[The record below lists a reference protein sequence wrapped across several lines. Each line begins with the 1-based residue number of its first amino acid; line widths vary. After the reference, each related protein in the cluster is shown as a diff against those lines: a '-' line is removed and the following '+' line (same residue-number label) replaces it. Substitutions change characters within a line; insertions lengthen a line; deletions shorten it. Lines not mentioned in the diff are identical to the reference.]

1 MPKPKVVEQP
11 NTTKHLTKG
20 INAMADLLAPT
31 LGPIGGLVAN
41 QRDFQRQP
49 ELLDD
54 SATAVRR
61 ILNLGD
67 PRADVGAMMMRSMV
81 WRVVQRAGDG
91 GATAALLSRALYQDA
106 IRMIAGGANA
116 MRLAKG
122 VNLGVE
128 AAIKSL
134 QSQARKVTH
143 ENDLANV
150 ALTVIRDPAMAA
162 VLGEMSYLLGPDAHV
177 TIEKFVAPYLQ
188 QFYHAGATIRA
199 TIASMYLYTD
209 PALKS
214 AVAADG
220 GLVLIDG
227 RLETAEEAVAILQ
240 AAHDAGV
247 QSLTIVAGNF
257 SDAAISVLITNSRQ
271 GDLARKSTLR
281 VNGNGNGNGNS
292 NGNSHGNGNGNGDG
306 KEKEVESNRPIII
319 GASPKDVGDLRRAV
333 FDDLALATGGS
344 VIGRAWSKAITQISA
359 SDIGRTQRTEV
370 SLELMMIVPEQQHNP
385 AVQARCAELRTQLA
399 KMTLDDEARPIV
411 VQRLSWLNGGMG
423 VLKIGTE
430 SKLDRE
436 VQAQNAERTLKV
448 LSAAQHTGTVPGG
461 GAAYFHAIS
470 ALDEVEA
477 EDDVRYGVQIV
488 QKALEAPLRQI
499 LDNAHVSS
507 SSVVMDQIRQAGPTA
522 TYDVLSAKVVDAYE
536 GGVLDVAGVL
546 TTVLQTA
553 ASGALMA
560 LTTDTIVYHKKPKES
575 TTP

>member
-31 LGPIGGLVAN
+31 IGPVGGLVAN
-41 QRDFQRQP
+41 QRDFQRKP

-67 PRADVGAMMMRSMV
+67 PRADVGAMLMRSMV

-91 GATAALLSRALYQDA
+91 GATAALLTRALYQEA
-106 IRMIAGGANA
+106 VRVMAAGANA

-134 QSQARKVTH
+134 QAQARTVKH

-150 ALTVIRDPAMAA
+150 ALTVIRDPGLAA
-162 VLGEMSYLLGPDAHV
+162 ILGEMSYLLGPDAHV

-199 TIASMYLYTD
+199 QIGSMYLYTD
-209 PALKS
+209 PAIKS
-214 AVAADG
+214 AIAANG

-227 RLETAEEAVAILQ
+227 KLDKVEEAVAILQ
-240 AAHDAGV
+240 AANEAGV
-247 QSLTIVAGNF
+247 KSLTIVAGQF
-257 SDAAISVLITNSRQ
+257 SDAVISILVTNSRQ
-271 GDLARKSTLR
+271 GEMSKRANTR
-281 VNGNGNGNGNS
+281 NGNGNGNGN
-292 NGNSHGNGNGNGDG
+292 G
-306 KEKEVESNRPIII
+306 KEKEEESKRPIII
-319 GASPKDVGDLRRAV
+319 AAKPKDVGDARRAV
-333 FDDLALATGGS
+333 FDDLALLTGGEVLGRGWSRS
-344 VIGRAWSKAITQISA
+344 VSQIRA
-359 SDIGRTQRTEV
+359 SDIGRTERTEV
-370 SLELMMIVPEQQHNP
+370 STELMMIIPEEQHNE
-385 AVQARCAELRTQLA
+385 AVQARGAELRAQLA
-399 KMTLDDEARPIV
+399 KMNLDDEARPLV
-411 VQRLSWLNGGMG
+411 VQRLAWLNGGMG

-436 VQAQNAERTLKV
+436 VRAQNAERTLKV
-448 LSAAQHTGTVPGG
+448 LSAAQHTGMVPGG
-461 GAAYFHAIS
+461 GAAYFHAIP
-470 ALDEVEA
+470 ALDNVEA
-477 EDDVRYGVQIV
+477 EEEVRFGVQIV
-488 QKALEAPLRQI
+488 QRALEAPLRQI
-499 LDNAHVSS
+499 LNNAHLPS

-522 TYDVLSAKVVDAYE
+522 TYDVMNGTVVDAYE

-553 ASGALMA
+553 ASAALMA
-560 LTTDTIVYHKKPKES
+560 LTTDTIIYHKNPKQA

>member
-41 QRDFQRQP
+41 QRDFQRKP

-54 SATAVRR
+54 SATTMRR

-67 PRADVGAMMMRSMV
+67 PRADVGAMLMRSMV

-91 GATAALLSRALYQDA
+91 GATAALLSRALYQEA
-106 IRMIAGGANA
+106 VRMMAAGANA

-134 QSQARKVTH
+134 QAQARSVAH
-143 ENDLANV
+143 ENDLANI
-150 ALTVIRDPAMAA
+150 ALTVIHDPSLAA

-177 TIEKFVAPYLQ
+177 TIEKYVAPYLQ

-199 TIASMYLYTD
+199 QIASMYLYTD
-209 PALKS
+209 QSIKS
-214 AVAADG
+214 AIASNG

-227 RLETAEEAVAILQ
+227 KLDTVEDAVAVLQ
-240 AAHDAGV
+240 AANDAGV
-247 QSLTIVAGNF
+247 KSLTIVAGQF
-257 SDAAISVLITNSRQ
+257 SDAVIGLLVSNSRQ
-271 GDLARKSTLR
+271 GELAKKANRNGT
-281 VNGNGNGNGNS
+281 NGNGANGN
-292 NGNSHGNGNGNGDG
+292 G
-306 KEKEVESNRPIII
+306 KEKEAESKRPVII
-319 GASPKDVGDLRRAV
+319 AAKPKDVGDARRAV
-333 FDDLALATGGS
+333 FDDLALATGGE
-344 VIGRAWSKAITQISA
+344 VLGRAWSRKVSQIRA
-359 SDIGRTQRTEV
+359 SDIGRIERAEV
-370 SLELMMIVPEQQHNP
+370 STELLMIVPENQHNE
-385 AVQARCAELRTQLA
+385 AVQARCAELRAQLSR
-399 KMTLDDEARPIV
+399 MTLDDEDRKLV
-411 VQRLSWLNGGMG
+411 VQRLAWLNGGMG

-436 VQAQNAERTLKV
+436 VRAQNAERTLKV
-448 LSAAQHTGTVPGG
+448 LSAAQHTGMVPGG
-461 GAAYFHAIS
+461 GAAYFHAIP
-470 ALDEVEA
+470 ALDELEA
-477 EDDVRYGVQIV
+477 DDDVRFGVQIV
-488 QKALEAPLRQI
+488 QRALEAPLRQI
-499 LDNAHVSS
+499 LDNAHVPS

-522 TYDVLSAKVVDAYE
+522 TYHVIDAQVVDAYE

-553 ASGALMA
+553 ASAALMA
-560 LTTDTIVYHKKPKES
+560 LTTDTIVYHKNPKQA
-575 TTP
+575 TAP

>member
-20 INAMADLLAPT
+20 INALADLLAPT
-31 LGPIGGLVAN
+31 LGPVGGVVAN
-41 QRDFQRQP
+41 QRDFQRKP

-61 ILNLGD
+61 ILNMGD

-91 GATAALLSRALYQDA
+91 GATAAVIARAIYREA
-106 IRMIAGGANA
+106 NRVIAGGANA

-128 AAIKSL
+128 AAVKAL
-134 QSQARKVTH
+134 QTNARTVTH

-150 ALTVIRDPAMAA
+150 ALTVIRDPGLAA

-188 QFYHAGATIRA
+188 QFYHAGATCRA
-199 TIASMYLYTD
+199 QIASMYFYTD

-214 AVAADG
+214 ALSANG

-227 RLETAEEAVAILQ
+227 KLDKVEEAVAILQ
-240 AAHDAGV
+240 AANEAGV
-247 QSLTIVAGNF
+247 KSLTIIGGQF
-257 SDAAISVLITNSRQ
+257 SDAVIGLLVTNSYQ
-271 GDLARKSTLR
+271 GDMAKKSSR
-281 VNGNGNGNGNS
+281 NGHNGN
-292 NGNSHGNGNGNGDG
+292 G
-306 KEKEVESNRPIII
+306 KEKEEESKRPIII
-319 GASPKDVGDLRRAV
+319 AAKPKDVGDARRAV
-333 FDDLALATGGS
+333 FDDLALLTGGE
-344 VIGRAWSKAITQISA
+344 VLGRSWSRPVSQIRA
-359 SDIGRTQRTEV
+359 SDIGRIQRSEY
-370 SLELMMIVPEQQHNP
+370 SHELLMLVPEEQHNV
-385 AVQARCAELRTQLA
+385 AVQERCAELRAQLA
-399 KMTLDDEARPIV
+399 KMTLDDEGRKLA
-411 VQRLSWLNGGMG
+411 VQRLAALNGGMG

-436 VQAQNAERTLKV
+436 VRAQNAERTLKV
-448 LSAAQHTGTVPGG
+448 LSSAQLTGMVPGG
-461 GAAYFHAIS
+461 GAAYFHCIS
-470 ALDEVEA
+470 ALDNIEA
-477 EDDVRYGVQIV
+477 EDDVRFGVQIV
-488 QKALEAPLRQI
+488 QHALEAPLRQI
-499 LDNAHVSS
+499 LDNAHLPS
-507 SSVVMDQIRQAGPTA
+507 SSVVIDQIRQAGPTA
-522 TYDVLSAKVVDAYE
+522 TYDVMEARVVDAFE

-553 ASGALMA
+553 ASAAMMA
-560 LTTDTIVYHKKPKES
+560 LTTDTIVYHKNPKQS

>member
-31 LGPIGGLVAN
+31 IGPIGGLVAN
-41 QRDFQRQP
+41 QRDFQRKP

-61 ILNLGD
+61 ILNMGD
-67 PRADVGAMMMRSMV
+67 PRADVGAMLMRSTV

-91 GATAALLSRALYQDA
+91 GATAALLTRALYREA
-106 IRMIAGGANA
+106 VKMMAAGANA

-134 QSQARKVTH
+134 QAQARSVAH

-150 ALTVIRDPAMAA
+150 ALTVIHDPSLAA

-199 TIASMYLYTD
+199 QIASMYLYTD
-209 PALKS
+209 FAIKS
-214 AVAADG
+214 AIAANG
-220 GLVLIDG
+220 GLALIDG
-227 RLETAEEAVAILQ
+227 KLDKVDDAIAVLQ
-240 AAHDAGV
+240 AANEAGV
-247 QSLTIVAGNF
+247 KSLTIVAGQF
-257 SDAAISVLITNSRQ
+257 SDAVISLLVTNSRQ
-271 GDLARKSTLR
+271 GDMVKKGGARNAST
-281 VNGNGNGNGNS
+281 NGNGNG
-292 NGNSHGNGNGNGDG
+292 
-306 KEKEVESNRPIII
+306 KEKEEESAKPIII
-319 GASPKDVGDLRRAV
+319 AAKPKDVGDLRRAV
-333 FDDLALATGGS
+333 FDDLALATGGE
-344 VIGRAWSKAITQISA
+344 VLGRSWSRSAAQIRA
-359 SDIGRTQRTEV
+359 SDIGRIQRAEV
-370 SLELMMIVPEQQHNP
+370 STELLMIVPEDQNSE
-385 AVQARCAELRTQLA
+385 AVRVRCAELRAQLA
-399 KMTLDDEARPIV
+399 KMTLDDEGRSTV
-411 VQRLSWLNGGMG
+411 VQRLAWLNGGMG

-436 VQAQNAERTLKV
+436 VRAQNAERTLKV
-448 LSAAQHTGTVPGG
+448 LSAAQHTGMVPGG
-461 GAAYFHAIS
+461 GAAYFHAIP

-477 EDDVRYGVQIV
+477 EDDVRFGVQIV
-488 QKALEAPLRQI
+488 QRALEAPLRQI
-499 LDNAHVSS
+499 LDNAHVPS
-507 SSVVMDQIRQAGPTA
+507 SSVVMDQIRQHGPTA
-522 TYDVLSAKVVDAYE
+522 TYDVMSAQVVDAYE

-560 LTTDTIVYHKKPKES
+560 LTTDTIVYHKNPKQA
-575 TTP
+575 TNP

>member
-20 INAMADLLAPT
+20 INALADLLAPT
-31 LGPIGGLVAN
+31 LGPIGGVVAN
-41 QRDFQRQP
+41 QRDFQRKP

-91 GATAALLSRALYQDA
+91 GATAAVLTRAIYHEA
-106 IRMIAGGANA
+106 VRMIAGGANA

-122 VNLGVE
+122 VNLGIE
-128 AAIKSL
+128 AAVKSL
-134 QSQARKVTH
+134 QTQARSVRH

-150 ALTVIRDPAMAA
+150 ALTVIRDPGLAA

-199 TIASMYLYTD
+199 QIASMYLYTD
-209 PALKS
+209 AAIKS
-214 AVAADG
+214 AISAEG

-227 RLETAEEAVAILQ
+227 KLDKPEEAIAILQ
-240 AAHDAGV
+240 AAQEAGV
-247 QSLTIVAGNF
+247 KSLTIVGGNF
-257 SDAAISVLITNSRQ
+257 SDAVIGLLVANSRQ
-271 GDLARKSTLR
+271 GDMAKRAASHR
-281 VNGNGNGNGNS
+281 GSNGNGNG
-292 NGNSHGNGNGNGDG
+292 
-306 KEKEVESNRPIII
+306 KEKEEESKKPIII
-319 GASPKDVGDLRRAV
+319 AAKPKDVGDARRAV
-333 FDDLALATGGS
+333 FDDLALLTGGE
-344 VIGRAWSKAITQISA
+344 VLGRAWTRSVSQIRA

-370 SLELMMIVPEQQHNP
+370 SNELLMIMPEEQNSV
-385 AVQARCAELRTQLA
+385 AVQARCAELRAQLTRL
-399 KMTLDDEARPIV
+399 TLDDEARPLV
-411 VQRLSWLNGGMG
+411 VQRLAWLNGGMG

-436 VQAQNAERTLKV
+436 VRAQNAERTLKV
-448 LSAAQHTGTVPGG
+448 LSAAQHTGMVPGG
-461 GAAYFHAIS
+461 GAAFLHAIP
-470 ALDEVEA
+470 ALNEVVA
-477 EDDVRYGVQIV
+477 EDDVLFGVQLV
-488 QKALEAPLRQI
+488 QRALEAPLRQI
-499 LDNAHVSS
+499 LDNSHLPS
-507 SSVVMDQIRQAGPTA
+507 SSVVIDQIRQAGPTA
-522 TYDVLSAKVVDAYE
+522 TYDVMNAKVVDAFE

-553 ASGALMA
+553 ASAALMA
-560 LTTDTIVYHKKPKES
+560 LTTDTIIYHKNPKQA
-575 TTP
+575 TNP